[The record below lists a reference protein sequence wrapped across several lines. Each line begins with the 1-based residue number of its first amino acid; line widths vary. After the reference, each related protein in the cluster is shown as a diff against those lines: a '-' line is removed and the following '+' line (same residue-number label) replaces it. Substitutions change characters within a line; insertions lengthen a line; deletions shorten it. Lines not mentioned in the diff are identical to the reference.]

1 MTKQHE
7 GRYPAP
13 PENYLPALEG
23 VDDLWRRGVKVP
35 VMMLCDLDR
44 LDPDEAIAG
53 GRDFLND
60 PDGLEPGTSRSRS
73 YWHGWRVAR
82 MRHAGNGS
90 PEGYDTAHR
99 ELYRRIE
106 WWLNRSFPDS
116 PVHRD
121 PDRYV
126 DLERAYRNG
135 EAV

>member
-1 MTKQHE
+1 MTTQHE

-23 VDDLWRRGVKVP
+23 VDNLWRRGVKVP
-35 VMMLCDLDR
+35 VTMLCDLDR

-60 PDGLEPGTSRSRS
+60 PNGLEPGTNRSRS

-82 MRHAGNGS
+82 MNRDPDGPDGI
-90 PEGYDTAHR
+90 DIAHR
-99 ELYRRIE
+99 ELTRRIY
-106 WWLNRSFPDS
+106 WWLNRSYSDS
-116 PVHRD
+116 RVAREPHR
-121 PDRYV
+121 YA